1 MIALVALLCATVP
14 PPLAIVG
21 GRVLP
26 VSGPPI
32 EVGTVL
38 IRGEQIEAVGP
49 NVVIPPGA
57 ELIQAEGRWVT
68 PGLIEC
74 HTQLGVHEISAL
86 TETVDASASTG
97 DAIHA
102 ALRMEEGINPRSA
115 LIPVARRHGVTS
127 AVVTPIGGLI
137 SGRSAWLDLGEPQRT
152 RDLYFGPV
160 AMNASLGEVGASMAG
175 ASRALAVMRLAE
187 VLDDARLYKKRG
199 AAFEQ
204 NGLRKLAASRLDL
217 EALQDVLERRIPLVL
232 EARRASDIIGALR
245 FAQREQ
251 LRPILYGA
259 DEAWLVAEELAKA
272 GAFVAVNPESNL
284 PGRMEQL
291 GARPDNATI
300 LARAGVKLIL
310 TTESTHNASSLR
322 FYLGNAVRAGLS
334 HAAALEAATSAPA
347 AAFGQKDRY
356 GTLEKGRV
364 ANVVVWTGDPFEPRT
379 FAEVVLI
386 RGQRQ
391 PLETRQTKLRQKY
404 QTRLGL

>member
-1 MIALVALLCATVP
+1 MIVSLLLLTATP
-14 PPLAIVG
+14 APLAIVG

-38 IRGEQIEAVGP
+38 IRGEHIEAVGP
-49 NVVIPPGA
+49 NVAIPPGA
-57 ELIQAEGRWVT
+57 ELIHAEGRWVT
-68 PGLIEC
+68 PGLIES

-86 TETVDASASTG
+86 PETVDASVALPE
-97 DAIHA
+97 AIHA
-102 ALRMEEGINPRSA
+102 ALRMEEGINPRSV
-115 LIPVARRHGVTS
+115 LIPVARRHGLTS
-127 AVVTPIGGLI
+127 AIVTPSGGLI
-137 SGRSAWLDLGEPQRT
+137 SGRSAWLDLGEPT
-152 RDLYFGPV
+152 DDGTPYFGPV
-160 AMNASLGEVGASMAG
+160 AMHASLGEVGASMAG
-175 ASRALAVMRLAE
+175 ASRAMAVMRLDE

-217 EALQDVLERRIPLVL
+217 EALGDVIERRIPLVI
-232 EARRASDIIGALR
+232 EARRASDILVALR
-245 FAQREQ
+245 FAAREQ

-259 DEAWLVAEELAKA
+259 DEGWLVASALAKA

-291 GARPDNATI
+291 GARPDNAAI
-300 LARAGVKLIL
+300 LAQAGVKLIL

-322 FYLGNAVRAGLS
+322 FFLGNAVRAGLS
-334 HAAALEAATSAPA
+334 PAIALEAATLGPA
-347 AAFGQKDRY
+347 TAFGQKDRY
-356 GTLEKGRV
+356 GALEKGRV
-364 ANVVVWTGDPFEPRT
+364 ANVVVWTGDPFEPKSY
-379 FAEVVLI
+379 AEVVVI

-404 QTRLGL
+404 QSRLGL